1 MEARDERALAAAL
14 AAGDRQAAE
23 ELVDRTYRS
32 IYGALLRL
40 TGGDAEL
47 AADLTQE
54 TYRKAWASLAGFGGR
69 AQFSTWLYR
78 IAYTTFL
85 NHVRRPRRVVALDD
99 GAMIEDLGDPDPP
112 IDERLAQSGDA
123 EQLRKAVLGLP
134 EELRFTVTAHYWK
147 NLPVAEIA
155 ALEHITTVA
164 VRKRLK
170 RAFQMLALAMEED
183 AR

>member
-1 MEARDERALAAAL
+1 MEARDESSLAAAL

-23 ELVDRTYRS
+23 ELVDLTYRT
-32 IYGALLRL
+32 IHGALLRL
-40 TGGDAEL
+40 TGGDSDL

-85 NHVRRPRRVVALDD
+85 NHVRRPRRVLPLDD
-99 GAMIEDLGDPDPP
+99 GAAAEELGDPETP
-112 IDERLAQSGDA
+112 IDELLSQSADA
-123 EQLRKAVLGLP
+123 ERLRGAVLGLP
-134 EELRFTVTAHYWK
+134 EDLRFTVTAHYWR

-170 RAFQMLALAMEED
+170 RAFRMLALAMEED